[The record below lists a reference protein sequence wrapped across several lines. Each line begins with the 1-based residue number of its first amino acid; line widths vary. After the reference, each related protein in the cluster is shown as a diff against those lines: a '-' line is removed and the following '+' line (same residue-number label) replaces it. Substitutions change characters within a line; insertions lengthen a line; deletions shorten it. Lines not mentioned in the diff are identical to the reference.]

1 MNLLMIAPL
10 CDSRGTIRYCIGAQ
24 VDVSGLVKECSDLE
38 SLKRLVIQTEHAA
51 EYPEQEDEGLDSN
64 IVSKTQFQELSEMLN
79 MEELEIV
86 RRRGGRMR
94 RNTTN
99 EEDDTGKSQNWN
111 KGRLHI
117 HSGSP
122 DGTFDPGPIS
132 KINGHLSGIYE
143 NYLLVRPYP
152 SLRILFAS
160 PTLRIPGILQS
171 PFMNKIG
178 GSGRIREELTRALA
192 DGRGVTAKIRW
203 LTSRADTEGRNRW
216 VHCTPLLG
224 NNGAVGVWMIVV
236 ADDEDSVSSR
246 RYKVA
251 PVVDPS
257 FGRTSNQVPFGHHD
271 DNVSLGGFASRNA
284 TMDSNSRDS
293 PSRAG
298 GRESVHRD
306 SPSRTGMR
314 NSVHRDSLSR
324 AGGRE
329 YVNRDSPSRNG
340 RGSLRGSMF
349 EDDTQN
355 ESLNTLRLD

>member
-38 SLKRLVIQTEHAA
+38 SLRRLVIQTEHATENA
-51 EYPEQEDEGLDSN
+51 DREDEDMDSN
-64 IVSKTQFQELSEMLN
+64 TVSKAQFQQLSEMLN

-94 RNTTN
+94 RNTTTD
-99 EEDDTGKSQNWN
+99 EDDTGKSQNWN

-122 DGTFDPGPIS
+122 DGNFNPGPMG
-132 KINGHLSGIYE
+132 KINGHLSGIYQ

-236 ADDEDSVSSR
+236 ADDEEAVLSR
-246 RYKVA
+246 RHKVA

-257 FGRTSNQVPFGHHD
+257 FGRTPGQVPLVHQD
-271 DNVSLGGFASRNA
+271 DNISLAGFALRNGA
-284 TMDSNSRDS
+284 RDLGARDSIHRDS

-298 GRESVHRD
+298 TRD
-306 SPSRTGMR
+306 ST
-314 NSVHRDSLSR
+314 NRDSLSR

-329 YVNRDSPSRNG
+329 YINRDSPTRNG

-355 ESLNTLRLD
+355 ESLNTLRLE